1 MKVKNP
7 FDVSLFVNADCNR
20 RMNRG
25 PRQFSDPLPSIDYSS
40 MLRPKPRECWHMT
53 SFTYQN
59 SPYPIRD
66 DIKHEYSA
74 YWKRL
79 AMPGSWWTGAER
91 IAIAS
96 EVRNAPQCEF
106 CRRRRSALSPY
117 TLEGD
122 HLNDDALDRVAIDAV
137 HRIVTD
143 QSRITRAYVDDN
155 VVQGLSKD
163 AYVELSGIVV
173 AVFSIDEFHRGL
185 GLELEPLP
193 EPDPGEPSRY
203 RPTQAVEDT
212 GFVPMIPR
220 DGATGS
226 ESDLWSQGRT
236 ANVIRALSLVPDALR
251 DWRRLASAQYL
262 SLEGMGNLVGQ
273 DDRAINRMQMELVAG
288 RVSAINQCF
297 Y

>member
-1 MKVKNP
+1 
-7 FDVSLFVNADCNR
+7 
-20 RMNRG
+20 
-25 PRQFSDPLPSIDYSS
+25 
-40 MLRPKPRECWHMT
+40 MT
-53 SFTYQN
+53 YFTYQN

-66 DIKHEYSA
+66 DIKHEYAA

-79 AMPGSWWTGAER
+79 ATPGSWWTTAER
-91 IAIAS
+91 IAIAR

-106 CRRRRSALSPY
+106 CRRRKAALSPY
-117 TLEGD
+117 TSKGNHLSGD
-122 HLNDDALDRVAIDAV
+122 GLAPIAIDAV

-143 QSRITRAYVDDN
+143 QGRITKAYVDDN
-155 VVQGLSKD
+155 VEKGLSKE
-163 AYVELSGIVV
+163 AYVELAGIVV

-193 EPDPGEPSRY
+193 LPEPGEPSHY
-203 RPTQAVEDT
+203 RPTQATEGT

-220 DGATGS
+220 DGAVGP
-226 ESDLWSQGRT
+226 ESDLWSKNRT
-236 ANVIRALSLVPDALR
+236 ANVIRALSVVPDALR
-251 DWRRLASAQYL
+251 DWRRLASVQYL